1 LLIPGTN
8 VVSEFMRDDPNPV
21 VVAWLDRQARQ
32 SVWLTAISVM
42 ELNFGTHSLPPG
54 RRKSILRRGL
64 DRLVAR
70 KIGDRIAVFD
80 NDAALSTANISAER
94 QRAGRPGELRDSMIA
109 CIALS
114 TGGSLATRNI
124 RHFASLSITLIDPRG
139 A

>member
-42 ELNFGTHSLPPG
+42 ELNFGIHSLPPG

-70 KIGDRIAVFD
+70 KIGDRFD
-80 NDAALSTANISAER
+80 
-94 QRAGRPGELRDSMIA
+94 
-109 CIALS
+109 
-114 TGGSLATRNI
+114 
-124 RHFASLSITLIDPRG
+124 
-139 A
+139 